1 MVEKQQKSLLSL
13 YNNTILRKQVEEALN
28 IGTNYQEIIDLCQQ
42 QGVSISKSAITR
54 YKKKLKEAEDQGI
67 PVGELIAGTLEW
79 ERKINSSIESK
90 DKNKHIANIKNELE
104 SQDLSDDQERSE
116 LTVDDSTEIAE
127 NADVDYKYLNDV
139 EVLDVMIHKGLG
151 TALEQDGMAPQ
162 NTIKAIELKNKLT
175 DGALRGMTVKGINAL
190 QTRQQKLS
198 YVLSKVLI
206 DYVPKEKQEEAR
218 ESLSKAEAEFNRNL
232 DLDKDYLALKRALK
246 AGGVDSD
253 SL

>member
-104 SQDLSDDQERSE
+104 SQDLSDDQEHSE
-116 LTVDDSTEIAE
+116 LTMADSTEVAE

>member
-1 MVEKQQKSLLSL
+1 LVEKQQKSLLSL

-54 YKKKLKEAEDQGI
+54 YKKKLKEAEEQGI

-104 SQDLSDDQERSE
+104 SQDLSEDPEHSE
-116 LTVDDSTEIAE
+116 LTMDDSTEVAE

>member
-54 YKKKLKEAEDQGI
+54 YKKKLKEAEEQGI

-104 SQDLSDDQERSE
+104 SQDLSEDQEHSD
-116 LTVDDSTEIAE
+116 LTMADSTEVAE

>member
-54 YKKKLKEAEDQGI
+54 YKKKLKEAEEQGI

-104 SQDLSDDQERSE
+104 SQDLSEDPEHSE
-116 LTVDDSTEIAE
+116 LTMDDSTEVAE

>member
-1 MVEKQQKSLLSL
+1 M

>member
-79 ERKINSSIESK
+79 EHKINSSIESK
-90 DKNKHIANIKNELE
+90 DKNKHIASIKNELE
-104 SQDLSDDQERSE
+104 SQDLSEDPEHSE
-116 LTVDDSTEIAE
+116 LTMADSTEVAE
-127 NADVDYKYLNDV
+127 NAEVDYKYLNDV

>member
-218 ESLSKAEAEFNRNL
+218 REFVQ
-232 DLDKDYLALKRALK
+232 
-246 AGGVDSD
+246 GGSRV
-253 SL
+253 